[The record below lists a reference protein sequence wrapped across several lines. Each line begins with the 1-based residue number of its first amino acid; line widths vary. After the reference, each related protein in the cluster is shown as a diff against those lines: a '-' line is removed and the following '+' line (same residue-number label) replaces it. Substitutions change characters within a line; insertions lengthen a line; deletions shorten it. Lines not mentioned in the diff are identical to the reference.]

1 MTTPQPNPPP
11 RTTTTINVRGIV
23 SVLET
28 VGFVAAAVFAAIHD
42 GDYALVTALSAAVMH
57 SVNHQ

>member
-1 MTTPQPNPPP
+1 MTQQPPP
-11 RTTTTINVRGIV
+11 APRTTINVRGVV

-28 VGFVAAAVFAAIHD
+28 AGFVVAAVFAAIHD
-42 GDYALVTALSAAVMH
+42 GNYALISAMSAAVMH